1 MLIGKFSKNVIVL
14 KNSLVLEWTNQ
25 EEVTQRQKITASV
38 RNKLW
43 WSLRIFIVGEIYQR
57 NLEKE
62 EWNHSFK
69 SRSLFFF
76 LARSKR
82 ERRLVGLARKSH
94 YSPNF
99 RATTVLSVF
108 NLFWG
113 SAIIQSDTPMK
124 IAEAEP
130 RTLDFLIPT
139 LKTDAKHHHCWQLQ
153 FTKGLAC
160 ESNSLHTPQWR
171 KPHPL
176 WIWRNMPSSTFGPKW
191 SVFFLCTSG
200 WSVSHSTD
208 CNSCLPSKSDCS
220 ESKNFELM

>member
-1 MLIGKFSKNVIVL
+1 MNQPGGSHTAAKNYCFCEKQAVMEFAHL
-14 KNSLVLEWTNQ
+14 HCW
-25 EEVTQRQKITASV
+25 
-38 RNKLW
+38 RNLPK
-43 WSLRIFIVGEIYQR
+43 R

-62 EWNHSFK
+62 EWIHSFK

-76 LARSKR
+76 LAPRSKR
-82 ERRLVGLARKSH
+82 ERRRLVGLARKSH

-160 ESNSLHTPQWR
+160 ESNSLHTPQ
-171 KPHPL
+171 
-176 WIWRNMPSSTFGPKW
+176 
-191 SVFFLCTSG
+191 
-200 WSVSHSTD
+200 
-208 CNSCLPSKSDCS
+208 
-220 ESKNFELM
+220 